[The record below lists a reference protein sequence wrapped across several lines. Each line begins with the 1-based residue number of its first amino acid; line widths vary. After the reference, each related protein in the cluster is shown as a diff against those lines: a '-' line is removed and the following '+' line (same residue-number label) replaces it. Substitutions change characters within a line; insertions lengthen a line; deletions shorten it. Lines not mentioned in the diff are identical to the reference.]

1 MTEELKLKLRQLKSK
16 NNRDKSA
23 YLHLDDVNRHRS
35 RALVTFTVLSMVDK
49 QLQLILIKEIKNHF
63 IKLLRNS
70 SIDVVHYCSIEL
82 GKSLSNPHTHLQLYF
97 EEENIDKINKAFQ
110 KTLNYFSLDEKR
122 CKLVQENKDFKMN
135 SSFNYVI
142 KEFDNC
148 LLSDSQILAI
158 DKARSSMKKNEAK
171 SIPFFSRSRLP
182 YPHVL
187 YKALFFQHQLSYV
200 NVNYLFKEGFAI
212 RLQGRALLEARNNAQ
227 LPCVIFK
234 NGAIRIKTMKLYSLI
249 RLFLCFTVLVKIKI
263 LQRSV
268 YYNKSNAFINIEVK
282 KQKLYHK
289 ME

>member
-1 MTEELKLKLRQLKSK
+1 MSWEEKLKLQQLKSK

-122 CKLVQENKDFKMN
+122 CKLVQENKDFNIN

-142 KEFDNC
+142 KEFDNSV
-148 LLSDSQILAI
+148 LSDSQILAI
-158 DKARSSMKKNEAK
+158 DNARSSMKKGEAK
-171 SIPFFSRSRLP
+171 NIPFFSKSRLP

-187 YKALFFQHQLSYV
+187 YKELFFQHQLSYV
-200 NVNYLFKEGFAI
+200 NVNHLFKEGFAT
-212 RLQGRALLEARNNAQ
+212 RLQGRVLLEARKNGQ
-227 LPCVIFK
+227 LPYVVFK
-234 NGAIRIKTMKLYSLI
+234 NGAIRIKTMQLYALI
-249 RLFLCFTVLVKIKI
+249 RLFLCFTVLIKLEILQKSVYINKSKIKFNFRI
-263 LQRSV
+263 IKIQFVSR
-268 YYNKSNAFINIEVK
+268 E
-282 KQKLYHK
+282 
-289 ME
+289 